1 MSKEKDSESVVTSRV
16 NYGNIIDS
24 DRDTTE
30 LMDKK
35 LTPATIKVLLGQ
47 LDENSPEYQMLKQ
60 KYVNEVVGTKKT
72 GVIRL
77 KDKKRNTWEEQRA
90 KSKFIDYSYRVEK
103 EIPVLQRLKNHKAKQ
118 AASKKVGAKSKP
130 FLPQSS
136 PIMSLSE
143 EITTITKQTSMPKKM
158 SVKNAN
164 SKTENLMKPPSKDS
178 EHINDQ
184 FTTFSTWNH
193 FDANQVKN
201 KLELSNS
208 FEDEPKTIIRRK
220 ETEEVTTIRRDLRP
234 ILAQQISQIKRN
246 GLSIVDFV
254 VDPNDKIEIEK
265 GDEEILVRLIKQSP
279 VEISLNEFAE
289 RDIAPPKP
297 KPVKII
303 RTAEDP
309 LSIEERLILRL
320 ENKSRF
326 HKLTDAEQTQLEQL
340 KTTFAA
346 KLNYKQIKKDRET
359 AKAKKAIN
367 NQSNQVTIDEQELL
381 FDEDLYKKTNYNH
394 RYDETKRPNIEERLV
409 YEQKMTEYL
418 FEVRRQY
425 EQGYNRQIS
434 QELADFNRAIN
445 LSRGI
450 KANDEEL
457 NDAILKNRSESISL
471 LRKHVMLLNQKQ
483 YAEIKLLNKQ
493 VIKYKNTKGN
503 LEEFIKRQKEFRRL
517 LRIHDE
523 VKENRQALIESL
535 RVQAKL
541 MQDARSRK

>member
-1 MSKEKDSESVVTSRV
+1 MAKEKDSESVVTSRV

-47 LDENSPEYQMLKQ
+47 LDENSAEYQALKQ

-118 AASKKVGAKSKP
+118 AVSKKAGSKSKP
-130 FLPQSS
+130 FLPQFS
-136 PIMSLSE
+136 PVMSLSE
-143 EITTITKQTSMPKKM
+143 EITITTEQTSMPKKM

-184 FTTFSTWNH
+184 FSTFSTWNH

-208 FEDEPKTIIRRK
+208 FEDKPKTIICRK

-289 RDIAPPKP
+289 KDITPPKP

-326 HKLTDAEQTQLEQL
+326 QKLTDAEQTQLEQL
-340 KTTFAA
+340 KATFAA
-346 KLNYKQIKKDRET
+346 KLNYKQRKKDRET
-359 AKAKKAIN
+359 ARAKKAIN
-367 NQSNQVTIDEQELL
+367 NQTNKVITDEQELL

-409 YEQKMTEYL
+409 YDQKMTEYL

-425 EQGYNRQIS
+425 EQGYNSQIS

-445 LSRGI
+445 LSRAI
-450 KANDEEL
+450 KTNDEEL

-483 YAEIKLLNKQ
+483 YAEIKLPNKQ
-493 VIKYKNTKGN
+493 VLKYKDTKGN

-517 LRIHDE
+517 LRIRDE
-523 VKENRQALIESL
+523 VKENRQLLIESL